1 MSEGLVVL
9 DASCLIRIL
18 TSSDKVAMDIRD
30 FLHGKALYAPTL
42 VDYEVT
48 SALRGLARKR
58 PEVEQAAGAYLRYL
72 AAMPIRRESA
82 QPLIARIWSLRH
94 NNTAYDA
101 SYVVLAEAL
110 GATLITC
117 DEKFERAGAARCSIA
132 SMG

>member
-1 MSEGLVVL
+1 M
-9 DASCLIRIL
+9 L
-18 TSSDKVAMDIRD
+18 TSSDKAATGIRG

-58 PEVEQAAGAYLRYL
+58 PEVEQAASAYLRYL

-94 NNTAYDA
+94 NYTAYDA
-101 SYVVLAEAL
+101 SYVALAEAL
-110 GATLITC
+110 DATLITC
-117 DEKFERAGAARCSIA
+117 DETFERAGAARCAIA
-132 SMG
+132 TMG